1 MFKQADPVS
10 LTAFLLIVTGIL
22 ATLLAT
28 RGVKVFLGAL
38 AWLALLGAIVVSG
51 ALEAQPMPRVLIFLA
66 ASNLAGLAFG
76 LSGQGRK
83 IAETVPLAFLVA
95 FQGFRLP
102 LELVL
107 HAWAEQGVIPTTMTW
122 TGQNFDIATGIL
134 ALIAAPLSTRF
145 RAAAWVLNVVG
156 FALLLN
162 VMRVALL
169 SSPLPFSWGVVPP
182 LELAFHVP
190 YFLIVPVCV
199 AGALTGHVVLTR
211 KLL

>member
-1 MFKQADPVS
+1 MFRQADPIS
-10 LTAFLLIVTGIL
+10 LTAFLLIVAGIL
-22 ATLLAT
+22 AALFAA
-28 RGVKVFLGAL
+28 RGAKVFLVAL
-38 AWLALLGAIVVSG
+38 GWLALLGAIVASH

-66 ASNLAGLAFG
+66 ASNLAGLALG

-107 HAWAEQGVIPTTMTW
+107 HAWAQQGVIPATMTW

-134 ALIAAPLSTRF
+134 ALIAAPFSTRF
-145 RAAAWVLNVVG
+145 RAAAWAVNIVG
-156 FALLLN
+156 IALLLN

-190 YFLIVPVCV
+190 YFLIIPVCV
-199 AGALTGHVVLTR
+199 AGALAGHVILTR